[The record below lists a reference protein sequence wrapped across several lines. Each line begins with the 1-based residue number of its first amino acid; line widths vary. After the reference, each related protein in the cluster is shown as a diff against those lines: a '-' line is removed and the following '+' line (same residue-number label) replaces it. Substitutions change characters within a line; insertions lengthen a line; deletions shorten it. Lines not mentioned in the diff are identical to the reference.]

1 MKIILICATT
11 LDGFIARHSNEK
23 TNWTK
28 DLSLFKSQTMGY
40 PVIMGSTTYET
51 LENELVGRK
60 IIVIHRNDEPKEII
74 NELSISHKQVFIAGG
89 GKTNER
95 FKNYITDMYITPHPI
110 IFGKGIKLFES
121 SSSMISTKLVKKVK
135 VKNTSSLYQYQLK
148 VESIK

>member
-40 PVIMGSTTYET
+40 PVIMGSTTYQT

-60 IIVIHRNDEPKEII
+60 IIVLHRNDEPKEII
-74 NELSISHKQVFIAGG
+74 NELSISHKQVFIISLG
-89 GKTNER
+89 
-95 FKNYITDMYITPHPI
+95 
-110 IFGKGIKLFES
+110 S
-121 SSSMISTKLVKKVK
+121 SFL
-135 VKNTSSLYQYQLK
+135 
-148 VESIK
+148 